1 VSGPLNPDPQ
11 HTQRGM
17 TLLEVLVV
25 LTIIGLVTAVS
36 APLLARSLESVRFR
50 VDSDRAL
57 KAVQAL
63 RVEAL
68 VEGRKLSVSGRLPFV
83 DEKAGPSPIRTV
95 DFGLSDQTAGDAET
109 RPRAAG
115 LAGENWPENWA
126 VAGDDIIFLPTGVC
140 LGGTI
145 ELRGPNG
152 RSRFAALKAPDCRLL
167 EPDFPS

>member
-1 VSGPLNPDPQ
+1 MSGRTSLSAR

-36 APLLARSLESVRFR
+36 APPLARSLESVRFR

-57 KAVQAL
+57 RAVQAL
-63 RVEAL
+63 RIEAL

-83 DEKAGPSPIRTV
+83 ADRSGAPPIRAV
-95 DFGLSDQTAGDAET
+95 DFGLSDET
-109 RPRAAG
+109 GAPPRVRQG
-115 LAGENWPENWA
+115 VDQLGGEKWPENWS
-126 VAGDDIIFLPTGVC
+126 VTGDDIIFLPTGVC

-167 EPDFPS
+167 EPDLLP